1 MQPDTKV
8 ANTFNVQ
15 GDLRLSQGALA
26 PGELPRG
33 GTPTGIAFILELL
46 CEKNDTSEPK
56 ADEFDTRG
64 FEIGMKISYNHL
76 QVWKNHVDYY
86 LPLSYQV
93 DEVYQQYDKMGRNK
107 SHRVLRKLT
116 NVYLRK
122 RSEGMEGD
130 VLMDAIYA
138 EVWEEMRCAPN
149 RRQDTYDED
158 LEFALHEV
166 LVNAFVRCE
175 IFEKPPG
182 SPC

>member
-1 MQPDTKV
+1 MQCDTKA

-15 GDLRLSQGALA
+15 GNLHLSQGALA

-33 GTPTGIAFILELL
+33 GTPTAIALVLELL
-46 CEKNDTSEPK
+46 CEKGDTPEPK
-56 ADEFDTRG
+56 TDEFDARS
-64 FEIGMKISYNHL
+64 FEIGKKISYNHL
-76 QVWKNHVDYY
+76 LVWKAHVDYY

-93 DEVYQQYDKMGRNK
+93 DEVYQQYDQLGRNK

-130 VLMDAIYA
+130 ALMNAIYD
-138 EVWEEMRCAPN
+138 EVWKEVRYASN
-149 RRQDTYDED
+149 RRQETFDED
-158 LEFALHEV
+158 LGFALHEV
-166 LVNAFVRCE
+166 LVNAFARCE

>member
-1 MQPDTKV
+1 MQRDTKV
-8 ANTFNVQ
+8 DNKYYVQ
-15 GDLRLSQGALA
+15 GNLLLSQGTSSL
-26 PGELPRG
+26 GERLRG

-46 CEKNDTSEPK
+46 CEKNDTPEPK
-56 ADEFDTRG
+56 TAEFDTRS
-64 FEIGMKISYNHL
+64 FQIGMKISYNHL

-86 LPLSYQV
+86 LPFSYQV
-93 DEVYQQYDKMGRNK
+93 DEVYQQYDQMGRNK

-138 EVWEEMRCAPN
+138 EFWEEVRYAPN
-149 RRQDTYDED
+149 RSLETNDED

-166 LVNAFVRCE
+166 LVNAFVRCQ
-175 IFEKPPG
+175 IFEKPPAT
-182 SPC
+182 PC